1 MPLGFQS
8 HTKPLDFENHLNG
21 FPGRNILPPMPPSA
35 SAAGG
40 LCRTETSLLV
50 GERAFPATLG
60 RGRGKAQL
68 GLCSDPLPL
77 VLSCHAPGSEESS
90 VGAACMLSSGQGCTC
105 LLTSWVNNSVSPV
118 VQMGGQ
124 CVLVLKAVLPCQPK
138 PNTTHLCMRPGSH
151 GNVRTSSMFLFQ
163 EAGQSPS
170 RRLAQ
175 HQPPCLGNWKETDLG
190 QMDMPKLTAPVLGLV
205 LQPCAPL
212 PAHHGHLLP
221 WLQFRA
227 CPPCHRA
234 VAWL

>member
-77 VLSCHAPGSEESS
+77 VLSCHAPGSKESS

-118 VQMGGQ
+118 AQMWWPMCPCAQSRAAMSAQTKHHTSLHETWQPWECQNIFHVPLPGGW
-124 CVLVLKAVLPCQPK
+124 AEPK
-138 PNTTHLCMRPGSH
+138 
-151 GNVRTSSMFLFQ
+151 Q
-163 EAGQSPS
+163 EAG
-170 RRLAQ
+170 
-175 HQPPCLGNWKETDLG
+175 
-190 QMDMPKLTAPVLGLV
+190 TAP
-205 LQPCAPL
+205 ATL
-212 PAHHGHLLP
+212 PRKLE
-221 WLQFRA
+221 RD
-227 CPPCHRA
+227 
-234 VAWL
+234 